1 MSKHLLTAAAFA
13 AATLMAT
20 SAHAV
25 FEPFTVNEGVVA
37 GAFANTFVA
46 GKLNGGFT
54 EALTITG
61 PGTFAASAFATFG
74 DYYDPL
80 GVLMN
85 NTQVGG
91 NIFNPNLYQIYAVF
105 SATGTFAGNSFTGV
119 TGKFDLYIDQSSDT
133 ARNLL
138 VPFVGTAN
146 PVLLNTGDDRHVG
159 GTTTLLSGVGEL
171 DPSPPNAFDFIFDAF
186 TLTPFGK
193 TYFTSPDPFYLRVR
207 SNGDTDGALI
217 PPVGTTLLATGD
229 VSAEYMIP
237 EPATLA
243 LVGLSLV
250 GMGLARRRKTA

>member
-25 FEPFTVNEGVVA
+25 FEPFTVVESVVP
-37 GAFANTFVA
+37 GAVGGPTFQA

-61 PGTFAASAFATFG
+61 PGTFAASAFANFG
-74 DYYDPL
+74 QYFDPM
-80 GVLMN
+80 GVL
-85 NTQVGG
+85 VGG
-91 NIFNPNLYQIYAVF
+91 SYLGSAFAPQYLLYAVF
-105 SATGTFAGNSFTGV
+105 SATGTFAGNSFTGL
-119 TGKFDLYIDQSSDT
+119 TGKFDLYVDPSSNTTRD
-133 ARNLL
+133 LL
-138 VPFVGTAN
+138 APFVGTAN
-146 PVLLNTGDDRHVG
+146 PVLLNSGDDLLVG
-159 GTTTLLSGVGEL
+159 STVTLTSGVGEL
-171 DPSPPNAFDFIFDAF
+171 DPTPPNAFNFIFDAF
-186 TLTPFGK
+186 TLTAFGK
-193 TYFTSPDPFYLRVR
+193 TYFTSPDPFYMRVR
-207 SNGDTDGALI
+207 SNGDTDGALV